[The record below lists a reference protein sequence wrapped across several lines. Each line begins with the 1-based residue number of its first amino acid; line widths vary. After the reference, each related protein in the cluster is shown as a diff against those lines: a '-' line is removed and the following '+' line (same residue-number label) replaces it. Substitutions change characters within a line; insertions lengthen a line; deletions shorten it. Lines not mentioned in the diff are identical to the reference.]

1 VVAYLKDFLFEEGQ
15 ARQPVKALSGGETNR
30 LLLARLFARRSNLI
44 VMDEPTNDLDV
55 ETLDLLVEVL
65 GDYDGTLLLV
75 SHDRDF
81 LDKTVTSVVAMEG
94 DGRVEEFPGGYTD
107 ALSQRRGPKGG
118 ARMGDKAKAEKK
130 AGADKKAGGKG
141 AQKSAGKSSAGKS
154 SAGKSSAGKS
164 SGGKRGSG
172 GNQGKLSYKEQREL
186 DELPGKID
194 KLQQAIDDLQAKL
207 ADPEFFKRDPEGYQ
221 QATQELERAQNA
233 LEKAETRW
241 LELEERREALAQGTG
256 S

>member
-1 VVAYLKDFLFEEGQ
+1 
-15 ARQPVKALSGGETNR
+15 
-30 LLLARLFARRSNLI
+30 
-44 VMDEPTNDLDV
+44 MDEPTNDLDV

-65 GDYDGTLLLV
+65 GEYDGTLLLV

-81 LDKTVTSVVAMEG
+81 LDKTVTSIVAMEG

-118 ARMGDKAKAEKK
+118 ARMGDKAKA
-130 AGADKKAGGKG
+130 DKKAGGKG
-141 AQKSAGKSSAGKS
+141 GQKSAGKQ
-154 SAGKSSAGKS
+154 S
-164 SGGKRGSG
+164 SGKRSSG

-186 DELPGKID
+186 AELPGKID
-194 KLQQAIDDLQAKL
+194 KLQQGIDDLQVKL
-207 ADPEFFKRDPEGYQ
+207 ADPEFFKRDPDGYQ
-221 QATQELERAQNA
+221 QATEELQRAQNA